1 MRLRPPSIARYPG
14 AAGEDGEY
22 GRGGPHTLS
31 KAAHSDVRVGL
42 IGVTS
47 DPVEPVAGP
56 AMSASLIGRSGS
68 STFRLSAAAVS
79 MSLTGSRFFSNRPFR
94 VKHFQTIRRCSVD
107 VAHGLALLFGIG
119 AKALPLWDSRMRWS
133 NLCSGLA
140 VRRNG
145 RSKRTC
151 ELTSSIVP
159 RGTSST
165 ARWSS
170 SFLLLD
176 LIL

>member
-1 MRLRPPSIARYPG
+1 MSANRQILARP
-14 AAGEDGEY
+14 
-22 GRGGPHTLS
+22 GGPS
-31 KAAHSDVRVGL
+31 RSIQVNQKRSSAR
-42 IGVTS
+42 
-47 DPVEPVAGP
+47 
-56 AMSASLIGRSGS
+56 AMSA
-68 STFRLSAAAVS
+68 
-79 MSLTGSRFFSNRPFR
+79 FSNRPFR

>member
-1 MRLRPPSIARYPG
+1 MVAGNASASEGLHRSAANLASRLPLR
-14 AAGEDGEY
+14 
-22 GRGGPHTLS
+22 
-31 KAAHSDVRVGL
+31 
-42 IGVTS
+42 VTS
-47 DPVEPVAGP
+47 DRVELAAGP
-56 AMSASLIGRSGS
+56 AMSACLIGRSGS

-79 MSLTGSRFFSNRPFR
+79 MSLTGSRFSNRPFR

>member
-1 MRLRPPSIARYPG
+1 MLLLGSFASRLA
-14 AAGEDGEY
+14 
-22 GRGGPHTLS
+22 
-31 KAAHSDVRVGL
+31 KSDDWS
-42 IGVTS
+42 T
-47 DPVEPVAGP
+47 
-56 AMSASLIGRSGS
+56 SASL
-68 STFRLSAAAVS
+68 LY
-79 MSLTGSRFFSNRPFR
+79 RPFR